1 MHRNQ
6 SKKIPQEREKNMSS
20 EADKEYLKK
29 HGIPALFND
38 ITQELFRERPENPV
52 QYLIELLKKKK
63 AEKEAGASAPAA
75 VAAAPATSEAPST
88 A

>member
-1 MHRNQ
+1 
-6 SKKIPQEREKNMSS
+6 MSS

-29 HGIPALFND
+29 HAIPALYND

-63 AEKEAGASAPAA
+63 AEKEAAASST
-75 VAAAPATSEAPST
+75 AAASSEPPATA
-88 A
+88 